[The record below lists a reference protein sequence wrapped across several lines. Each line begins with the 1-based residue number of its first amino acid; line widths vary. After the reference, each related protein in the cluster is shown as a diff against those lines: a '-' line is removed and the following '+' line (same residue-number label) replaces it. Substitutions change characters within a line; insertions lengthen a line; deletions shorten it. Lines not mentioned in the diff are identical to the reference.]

1 MPKHKKKDGGGH
13 KSGKGRASD
22 SSDEEG
28 SFNDAG
34 SMVSDMSEA
43 STVRGTDSAEE
54 GGVDESSGQ
63 EQWEGKVKEAIDL
76 AGQKAATGRLKALE
90 ALCGGLAKRYCP
102 EFLENQQITI
112 CDVVGRSVRKGKGG
126 EVVAACR
133 LSVLLALQ
141 LADCEQVYRELK
153 AVLSQLVQDTTAGP
167 GSRGA
172 AATALAGLCFL
183 GGGEMAEV
191 VAIMEVMETV
201 FSPSYKKKDGT
212 VPTVL
217 PEKQALHCSSLSSWA
232 LLLTL
237 LSSAEVAKTAG
248 QWVERLRGMLDSSDV
263 DLRMTAGEA
272 LALVLEFAYDHDEEY
287 EPDDLSGLIVSVRR
301 LATDS
306 TKSRS
311 KKDRK
316 EQRSTFRDV
325 LRGVE
330 EGEPPSQRVKFG
342 REVLRLDTWFSCLQY
357 QWFCKQLGS
366 GMNLHLASNFMLR
379 EIFELGN
386 PLPALDG
393 TSSDKPSKEE
403 RNAANQLAR
412 KIRTGIRSKNR
423 DKRSAVV

>member
-1 MPKHKKKDGGGH
+1 MPKKSKKGKDSS
-13 KSGKGRASD
+13 KSGRGRTE
-22 SSDEEG
+22 SSDEDG
-28 SFNDAG
+28 DFNDAG
-34 SMVSDMSEA
+34 SMISEVSEA
-43 STVRGTDSAEE
+43 STVRQESGEE
-54 GGVDESSGQ
+54 GGVDESSQ
-63 EQWEGKVKEAIDL
+63 LENWEAKVKEAIDL
-76 AGQKAATGRLKALE
+76 AGQKSGAGRVKALE
-90 ALCGGLAKRYCP
+90 ALCSGLLKRYAP
-102 EFLENQQITI
+102 DFLENQQMTV
-112 CDVVGRSVRKGKGG
+112 CDVVQRAVKKGKGG
-126 EVVAACR
+126 EVVSGAR
-133 LSVLLALQ
+133 LAVLLALQ
-141 LADCEQVYRELK
+141 LADCEEVYRELK
-153 AVLSQLVQDTTAGP
+153 PVLVQITGDRTAAP
-167 GSRGA
+167 A
-172 AATALAGLCFL
+172 ARAAVATALAGLCFL

-191 VAIMEVMETV
+191 VATMEVLEGV
-201 FSPSYKKKDGT
+201 FSSSFAKKDGT
-212 VPTVL
+212 VPTVN
-217 PEKQALHCSSLSSWA
+217 PELQALHCAALSSWS

-237 LSSAEVAKTAG
+237 LSSGDVFRVADKHV
-248 QWVERLRGMLDSSDV
+248 QHLRGLLESSDV
-263 DLRMTAGEA
+263 DLRMTAGES
-272 LALVLEFAYDHDEEY
+272 LALVLEFSYDYDSDY
-287 EPDDLSGLIVSVRR
+287 EPEDLAGLIVTVKQ

-330 EGEPPSQRVKFG
+330 EGEPPCQKVKFG
-342 REVLRLDTWFSCLQY
+342 REMLRLESWFICLQY

-366 GMNLHLASNFMLR
+366 GMNLHLADNYMLR